1 MSEMKYTETHE
12 WVRIEEG
19 GIVACGITDYA
30 QDQLGELVYVELPE
44 VDQEIAQGD
53 DVAVIESVKAAGE
66 LKAPVSGT
74 VAERN
79 EALIEEPGAVNSDP
93 TGSGWFIKVRLS
105 DPGQLDQLMD
115 QSAYDAYIAG
125 LD

>member
-12 WVRIEEG
+12 WVRLEDG
-19 GIVACGITDYA
+19 GVAACGITDYA

-44 VDQEIAQGD
+44 VDQEVAQGD
-53 DVAVIESVKAAGE
+53 DIAVIESVKAAGE

-74 VAERN
+74 VTERN
-79 EALIEEPGAVNSDP
+79 EALIEEPGAVNTDP
-93 TGSGWFIKVRLS
+93 TGAGWFVKLRLG
-105 DPGQLDQLMD
+105 DAGQLDALMD
-115 QSAYDAYIAG
+115 QAAYDSYTAG